1 MSSRLE
7 RMRRQKGW
15 SQAELARRACL
26 NQVTVN
32 QIERGRLRPYPSQL
46 EKLALALG
54 IPSECDTLMEEVVD
68 E

>member
-7 RMRRQKGW
+7 TMRRQRGW

-46 EKLALALG
+46 GKLALALG
-54 IPSECDTLMEEVVD
+54 IPTESETLMEEVAD
-68 E
+68 D